1 MCVCVCEFQRLSSVR
16 RLKPFTSYKLRMLA
30 TNDIGDSVFSVET
43 ESVTTLQDGEE
54 TVRSTAFGRSAFSI

>member
-1 MCVCVCEFQRLSSVR
+1 MCVCVCASEFQRLSSVR

-43 ESVTTLQDGEE
+43 ESVTTLQDGE
-54 TVRSTAFGRSAFSI
+54 